1 MVDKVYKIG
10 TRDSQLAVWQAE
22 TIQRELRK
30 LDIKSEL
37 VYIKSLG
44 ELDLV
49 SPLYEMGVQGIF
61 TKTLDIALLNGQI
74 DIAVH
79 SLKDVPTQL
88 PVGLTLAAIPI
99 RGNHKDVL
107 VTRSVNDL
115 PDNNSTYVLATSSLR
130 RKAQWLHKYPS
141 HQTDSLRGN
150 INTRL
155 EKLQHNPEWG
165 GALFAAAG
173 IERINLTVPYKV
185 ELEWMLPA
193 PAQGALGIVCRESD
207 TIIKSFCQQ
216 LNDEA
221 TNICVTAERQFLRTL
236 MGGCTM
242 PIAAYAFIKDS
253 QLYFTGNVLT
263 IDGREKKEINVS
275 FQPKQFSNSGF
286 LAAQQLLASGAQPII
301 DSFRK
306 FPSDTSI

>member
-1 MVDKVYKIG
+1 MANKVYKIG

-22 TIQRELRK
+22 TIQQELK
-30 LDIKSEL
+30 AFGIQTEL

-88 PVGLTLAAIPI
+88 PKGLTLAAIPK

-107 VTRSVNDL
+107 VTRSSDDL
-115 PDNNSTYVLATSSLR
+115 PENKLSYLLATSSLR
-130 RKAQWLHKYPS
+130 RKAQWLHKYPT

-155 EKLQHNPEWG
+155 EKLNQSPEWG

-173 IERINLTVPYKV
+173 IERINLNVPHKI
-185 ELEWMLPA
+185 ELDWMIPA
-193 PAQGALGIVCRESD
+193 PAQGALGVVCRDADSE
-207 TIIKSFCQQ
+207 IKEFCHQ
-216 LNDEA
+216 LNHAE
-221 TNICVTAERQFLRTL
+221 TNYCVTAERQFLRTL

-242 PIAAYAFIKDS
+242 PIAAFAYLHNN
-253 QLYFTGNVLT
+253 QLHFKGNVLT
-263 IDGREKKEINVS
+263 IDGKEKREIS
-275 FQPKQFSNSGF
+275 TTFQPEQYAIAGQ
-286 LAAQQLLASGAQPII
+286 LAATELLASGAQSIV
-301 DSFRK
+301 DTFRK
-306 FPSDTSI
+306 LTNDSGA